1 MVDRETLVRR
11 FGRGDTWFD
20 TSPLYR
26 VLSRTVAADDDLL
39 ELAAETRC
47 GQQPANM
54 LMAAVHLLVLKNPEL
69 PFARFFA
76 SVHGDDA
83 EAPEGAASEFGAF
96 CAEHRDAIA
105 QILRERFVQPTPP
118 ARAPAVRRPMRGTAR
133 PSPGRAPFLGTGP
146 SPGT

>member
-1 MVDRETLVRR
+1 MVDREALVRR

-26 VLSRTVAADDDLL
+26 VLSRTVAADGDLL
-39 ELAAETRC
+39 DLAAETRS

-54 LMAAVHLLVLKNPEL
+54 LMAAVHLLVLENPEL

-83 EAPEGAASEFGAF
+83 EPPQGAAAEFGSF
-96 CAEHRDAIA
+96 CAQHRDAITRV
-105 QILRERFVQPTPP
+105 LRERFVQ
-118 ARAPAVRRPMRGTAR
+118 AN
-133 PSPGRAPFLGTGP
+133 
-146 SPGT
+146 